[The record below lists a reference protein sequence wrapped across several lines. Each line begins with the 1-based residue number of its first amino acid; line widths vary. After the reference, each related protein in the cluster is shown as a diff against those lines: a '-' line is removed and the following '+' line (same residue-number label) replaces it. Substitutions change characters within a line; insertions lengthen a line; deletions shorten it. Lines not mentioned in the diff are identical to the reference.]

1 MSAVSAVVVLRARIL
16 GVLVFSARRIVFSR
30 RHIRHPIEQVSL
42 SASHSLNSH
51 ERTLWVAMAQGPAR
65 AWEAMNGPAAAW

>member
-42 SASHSLNSH
+42 SAISLTQQS
-51 ERTLWVAMAQGPAR
+51 
-65 AWEAMNGPAAAW
+65 